1 MRCTT
6 AWTKNPNQVPTPPRT
21 ASIRKSSSQIHV
33 MQHGDEAMPLLAGI
47 SSHEQGA
54 DEGKDKNYDW
64 DG

>member
-1 MRCTT
+1 
-6 AWTKNPNQVPTPPRT
+6 
-21 ASIRKSSSQIHV
+21 